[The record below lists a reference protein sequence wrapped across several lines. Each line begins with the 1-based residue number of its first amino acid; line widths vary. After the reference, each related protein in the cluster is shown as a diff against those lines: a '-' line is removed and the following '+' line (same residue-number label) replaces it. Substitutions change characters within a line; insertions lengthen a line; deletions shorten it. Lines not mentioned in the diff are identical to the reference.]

1 MDRTE
6 SRADTTA
13 SPKKG
18 SQARIP
24 AILLWLVAA
33 AVALRIV
40 TAYADRGQGA
50 ETGGLVRWQP
60 AARALS
66 LAAVT
71 RRPVLYDF
79 TAAWCPPCK
88 RLDHEA
94 WEDDETATRIGQ
106 LFIPARIVDRQRED
120 GKNTDTIEALQQ
132 RYKIDVFP
140 TLIVADSNGQEISR
154 MTGYAGREQFDQF
167 LKETAQKIRR

>member
-6 SRADTTA
+6 SRVDTPA

-50 ETGGLVRWQP
+50 ETGGLVPSVQ
-60 AARALS
+60 AAR
-66 LAAVT
+66 
-71 RRPVLYDF
+71 P
-79 TAAWCPPCK
+79 
-88 RLDHEA
+88 
-94 WEDDETATRIGQ
+94 
-106 LFIPARIVDRQRED
+106 
-120 GKNTDTIEALQQ
+120 
-132 RYKIDVFP
+132 
-140 TLIVADSNGQEISR
+140 
-154 MTGYAGREQFDQF
+154 
-167 LKETAQKIRR
+167 